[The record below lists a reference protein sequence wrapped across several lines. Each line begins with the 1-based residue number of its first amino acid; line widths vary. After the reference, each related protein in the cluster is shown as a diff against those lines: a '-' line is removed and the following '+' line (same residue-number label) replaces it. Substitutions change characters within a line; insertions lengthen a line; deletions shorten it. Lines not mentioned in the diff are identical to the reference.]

1 MVFPAEFQVAVDAP
15 DPQVDGLG
23 TVGLQKIELIL
34 FQIPLGE
41 PGIEGEE
48 EFAAVVV
55 GLMVFG
61 ESFRWVRYVSNKCS
75 MGPPFYRAMRYHL

>member
-1 MVFPAEFQVAVDAP
+1 VVFSTKFQIAVDAP
-15 DPQVDGLG
+15 DSQVDGLG

-55 GLMVFG
+55 GFDGVWRELSLG
-61 ESFRWVRYVSNKCS
+61 EICFK
-75 MGPPFYRAMRYHL
+75 

>member
-1 MVFPAEFQVAVDAP
+1 MVFSTNFQVAVDAP
-15 DPQVDGLG
+15 DPQVD
-23 TVGLQKIELIL
+23 GLQKIELIL

-55 GLMVFG
+55 GLDGVRG
-61 ESFRWVRYVSNKCS
+61 ELSLGEICFK
-75 MGPPFYRAMRYHL
+75 

>member
-1 MVFPAEFQVAVDAP
+1 MVFSTKFQVAVDAP

-55 GLMVFG
+55 GLDGVWG
-61 ESFRWVRYVSNKCS
+61 ELSLGEICFK
-75 MGPPFYRAMRYHL
+75 

>member
-1 MVFPAEFQVAVDAP
+1 MVFSTKFQVAVDAP

-23 TVGLQKIELIL
+23 TVGFQKIELIL

-55 GLMVFG
+55 GFDGVWG
-61 ESFRWVRYVSNKCS
+61 ELSLGEICFK
-75 MGPPFYRAMRYHL
+75 

>member
-1 MVFPAEFQVAVDAP
+1 MVFSTKFQVAVDATE
-15 DPQVDGLG
+15 PQGDGLG
-23 TVGLQKIELIL
+23 TVGLQKIERIL

-55 GLMVFG
+55 GLDGVWG
-61 ESFRWVRYVSNKCS
+61 ELSLSEICFK
-75 MGPPFYRAMRYHL
+75 

>member
-1 MVFPAEFQVAVDAP
+1 MKGTFGLPFTKRQLPVVFPTEFQVAVDAP
-15 DPQVDGLG
+15 DPQGDGLG
-23 TVGLQKIELIL
+23 AVGLQKIELIL

-55 GLMVFG
+55 GLDCVWG
-61 ESFRWVRYVSNKCS
+61 ELSLSEICFK
-75 MGPPFYRAMRYHL
+75 

>member
-1 MVFPAEFQVAVDAP
+1 MVFSTKFQVAVDAP

-55 GLMVFG
+55 GL
-61 ESFRWVRYVSNKCS
+61 
-75 MGPPFYRAMRYHL
+75 

>member
-1 MVFPAEFQVAVDAP
+1 MVFSTKFQVSVDAP

-34 FQIPLGE
+34 FLIPLGE

-55 GLMVFG
+55 GFDGVWG
-61 ESFRWVRYVSNKCS
+61 ELSLGEICFK
-75 MGPPFYRAMRYHL
+75 

>member
-1 MVFPAEFQVAVDAP
+1 MVFSTKFQVAVDAT

-55 GLMVFG
+55 GLDGVRG
-61 ESFRWVRYVSNKCS
+61 ELSLGEICFK
-75 MGPPFYRAMRYHL
+75 

>member
-1 MVFPAEFQVAVDAP
+1 MVFPAEFQVTVDAP
-15 DPQVDGLG
+15 DPQVD
-23 TVGLQKIELIL
+23 GLQKIELIL

-55 GLMVFG
+55 GFDGVWG
-61 ESFRWVRYVSNKCS
+61 ELSLGEICFK
-75 MGPPFYRAMRYHL
+75 

>member
-1 MVFPAEFQVAVDAP
+1 MVFSTKFQVAVDLPVFHKTVQGP

-55 GLMVFG
+55 GFDGVWG
-61 ESFRWVRYVSNKCS
+61 ELSLGEICFK
-75 MGPPFYRAMRYHL
+75 

>member
-1 MVFPAEFQVAVDAP
+1 MVFSTKFQVAVDAP

-34 FQIPLGE
+34 FQIPLSE

-55 GLMVFG
+55 GLDGVRG
-61 ESFRWVRYVSNKCS
+61 ELSLGEICFK
-75 MGPPFYRAMRYHL
+75 

>member
-1 MVFPAEFQVAVDAP
+1 MIFSTEFQVAVDAP
-15 DPQVDGLG
+15 DPQVDGLR

-34 FQIPLGE
+34 FQISLSE

-55 GLMVFG
+55 GFDGVWG
-61 ESFRWVRYVSNKCS
+61 EFSLGEICFK
-75 MGPPFYRAMRYHL
+75 